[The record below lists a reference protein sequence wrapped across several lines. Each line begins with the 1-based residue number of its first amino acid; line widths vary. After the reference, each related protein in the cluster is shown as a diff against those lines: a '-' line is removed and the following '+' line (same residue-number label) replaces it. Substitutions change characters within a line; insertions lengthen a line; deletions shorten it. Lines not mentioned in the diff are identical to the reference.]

1 MANTQIKMQT
11 KTYLDKGISAMQ
23 PMIDATHSTSTDKVG
38 VVLYEDKCL
47 GYINLRLSTD
57 TDKALVKSA
66 IGVALPEINHII
78 TDNGISVMGFSP
90 TEWIIISPT
99 GMEDEVISKLNKAL
113 EGTHH
118 LVADITGGMTN
129 LNVTGK
135 HAQDM
140 LEKGTYVDLHDSVFK
155 KGQLYATQI
164 AHAPAVIV
172 KNGNNEFSLIVRR
185 SFSHHIANWAVDAA
199 AEYGFSFN

>member
-1 MANTQIKMQT
+1 MA

-23 PMIDATHSTSTDKVG
+23 PMIDATHRTSTDTDKVG
-38 VVLYEDKCL
+38 VVLCEEKCL
-47 GYINLRLSTD
+47 GYINLRLGTD

-90 TEWIIISPT
+90 TEWIIITPT
-99 GMEDEVISKLNKAL
+99 GMEDTVIGKLNKAL
-113 EGTHH
+113 DGTHH
-118 LVADITGGMTN
+118 LVTDITGGTTK
-129 LNVTGK
+129 LNITGK
-135 HAQDM
+135 NAQDI

-172 KNGNNEFSLIVRR
+172 KNGSNDFSLIVRR

-199 AEYGFSFN
+199 AEFGFTFS

>member
-1 MANTQIKMQT
+1 MKINAWAILI
-11 KTYLDKGISAMQ
+11 Y
-23 PMIDATHSTSTDKVG
+23 
-38 VVLYEDKCL
+38 VLAPICEDKCL
-47 GYINLRLSTD
+47 GYINLRLGTD

-90 TEWIIISPT
+90 TEWIIITPT
-99 GMEDEVISKLNKAL
+99 GMEDEVIGKLNKTL
-113 EGTHH
+113 DGTHH

-135 HAQDM
+135 HAKDM

-172 KNGNNEFSLIVRR
+172 KNGHNEFSLIVRR
-185 SFSHHIANWAVDAA
+185 SFSHHSHHIANWAVDAA

>member
-1 MANTQIKMQT
+1 MANTKK

-38 VVLYEDKCL
+38 VVLCEDKCL
-47 GYINLRLSTD
+47 GYINLRLGTD

-66 IGVALPEINHII
+66 IGVALPEINQVS
-78 TDNGISVMGFSP
+78 TDTDSGLSVLGFSP
-90 TEWIIISPT
+90 TEWIIITPNSK
-99 GMEDEVISKLNKAL
+99 EDSVIGKLKKAL
-113 EGTHH
+113 DGTHH
-118 LVADITGGMTN
+118 LVTDITGGTTK
-129 LNVTGK
+129 LNITGK
-135 HAQDM
+135 NAQDV

-172 KNGNNEFSLIVRR
+172 KNGSNDFSLIVRR
-185 SFSHHIANWAVDAA
+185 SFSNHIANWAIDAA
-199 AEYGFSFN
+199 AEFGFTFS